1 MTTERPETQPTLEA
15 TIRAHPFASLLTAAA
30 LGFVLAQLVRRTR

>member
-1 MTTERPETQPTLEA
+1 MTTSKPEAQPALE
-15 TIRAHPFASLLTAAA
+15 TIRAHPFASLLGAAA